1 MKDLKEHIENP
12 NYVLHENKAG
22 YIIQCQNCGEILIS
36 FGNVLTNVNEI
47 GFINLHTALN
57 NILNE
62 LDLHTIEM
70 HKKQKKVIVATP
82 LENLNLSF
90 DTEEFYDVIELFDQA
105 KLMLEIKNIII

>member
-1 MKDLKEHIENP
+1 MKDLNAHSEHH

-22 YIIQCQNCGEILIS
+22 YIIQCKDCGEILIS

-57 NILNE
+57 NIHKE

-70 HKKQKKVIVATP
+70 HQQEQKVIVATP
-82 LENLNLSF
+82 LDNLNLSF
-90 DTEEFYDVIELFDQA
+90 GPEDFNDVIELFDQS